1 MQCSRPLELLP
12 EYFSMSLEPNTPF
25 RRRGRPPA
33 QQAGLLEERVL
44 QVATALFLERGFGRT
59 TLDLVAQQAEVG
71 KSSLYARYPGK
82 GALFD
87 AVVSHSIQTMFD
99 HMAPVPQSLDFAQ
112 RLQTV
117 GEILIEGLLHPRC
130 VALMRITAAEAE
142 NFPGLALKAYQV
154 SLEGSVEYVLMAM
167 GTNSSDAQLR
177 ALAQRFVEVAV
188 QPLSFQAAFGVEA
201 ELLRLRAPACVQD
214 AVALLKE
221 PMTALL
227 EPHSS

>member
-1 MQCSRPLELLP
+1 
-12 EYFSMSLEPNTPF
+12 MSIDHNAPP

-44 QVATALFLERGFGRT
+44 QVATALFMERGFGRT

-71 KSSLYARYPGK
+71 KSSLYARYPSK

-87 AVVSHSIQTMFD
+87 AVVSHSIQAMFD

-112 RLQTV
+112 RLQTI
-117 GEILIEGLLHPRC
+117 GEILIDGLLHPRC
-130 VALMRITAAEAE
+130 VALMRITAAEAG

-167 GTNSSDAQLR
+167 GTTRAGNADAQLR

-201 ELLRLRAPACVQD
+201 ELLRLRAPACVKD
-214 AVALLKE
+214 AVALLKDR
-221 PMTALL
+221 MSALVG
-227 EPHSS
+227 E

>member
-1 MQCSRPLELLP
+1 
-12 EYFSMSLEPNTPF
+12 MSLDPNAPS

-33 QQAGLLEERVL
+33 QHAGLLEERVL

-59 TLDLVAQQAEVG
+59 TLDLVAQQAQVG

-87 AVVSHSIQTMFD
+87 AVVSHSIQAMFD
-99 HMAPVPQSLDFAQ
+99 HMAPVPPSLDFAQ

-117 GEILIEGLLHPRC
+117 GEVLIDGLLHPRC
-130 VALMRITAAEAE
+130 VALMRITAAEAD

-167 GTNSSDAQLR
+167 GTTGASRADAQLR
-177 ALAQRFVEVAV
+177 VLAQRFVELAV
-188 QPLSFQAAFGVEA
+188 QPLSFQAAFGVDA

-221 PMTALL
+221 QMTTLL
-227 EPHSS
+227 GHYSA

>member
-1 MQCSRPLELLP
+1 M
-12 EYFSMSLEPNTPF
+12 
-25 RRRGRPPA
+25 
-33 QQAGLLEERVL
+33 EERVL

-82 GALFD
+82 AALFD
-87 AVVSHSIQTMFD
+87 AVVSHSIQAMFD

-117 GEILIEGLLHPRC
+117 GEVLIDGLLHPRC
-130 VALMRITAAEAE
+130 VALMRITAAEAD

-154 SLEGSVEYVLMAM
+154 SLDGALEYVLMAM
-167 GTNSSDAQLR
+167 DTTGAGSTDAQRR

-188 QPLSFQAAFGVEA
+188 QPLSFQAAFGVDA
-201 ELLRLRAPACVQD
+201 ELLRMRAPACVQD
-214 AVALLKE
+214 AVALLKDRMAASLGVNQ
-221 PMTALL
+221 P
-227 EPHSS
+227 

>member
-1 MQCSRPLELLP
+1 
-12 EYFSMSLEPNTPF
+12 MSLEPNAPF
-25 RRRGRPPA
+25 RRRGRPPG

-59 TLDLVAQQAEVG
+59 TLDLVAQRAEIG
-71 KSSLYARYPGK
+71 KSSLYARYPDK

-87 AVVSHSIQTMFD
+87 AVVSHSIQAMFD
-99 HMAPVPQSLDFAQ
+99 HMAPVPHSLDFAQ
-112 RLQTV
+112 RLQAV
-117 GEILIEGLLHPRC
+117 GEVLINGLLHPRC
-130 VALMRITAAEAE
+130 VALMRITAAEAD

-167 GTNSSDAQLR
+167 GTTDAGHTDAELR

-214 AVALLKE
+214 AVV
-221 PMTALL
+221 LL
-227 EPHSS
+227 EQQMTTLLRGKSV